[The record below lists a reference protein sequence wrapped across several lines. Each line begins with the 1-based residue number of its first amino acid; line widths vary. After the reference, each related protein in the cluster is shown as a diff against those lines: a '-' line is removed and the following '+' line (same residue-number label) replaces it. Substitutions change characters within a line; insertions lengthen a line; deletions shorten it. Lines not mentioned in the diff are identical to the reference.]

1 MKPLMWERLEADLN
15 DRRDSYAKR
24 SIMTLLAPNS
34 GILPHVRELC
44 IAGEMDTEQADH
56 LGLLIMA
63 LPRDKLR
70 SFEADDRLQRTM
82 FLQLLQSQTKLES
95 IIVSTEFTRLGWA
108 SNTEIASREH
118 RTWVASLMPEV
129 KSLRLFLDLED
140 GVAEDNYRNLQSFI
154 DLHPKLE
161 KLKLSTRQQVL
172 APLYGVLSLAREGR
186 MFHNLTSVELASLS
200 LAPSLSPSGI
210 SHNFDVT
217 KLEVLELDCCLSLVP
232 FLDSLSESYVET
244 AGKLRQLSISLP
256 YDIDNQ
262 EGTIGSI
269 ERLLKVC
276 PGLLDLELELTE
288 CNIVDKSCIL
298 PHAKMLRSLSIG
310 TAPFEAED
318 FDQSQYYSTK
328 DLGVIL
334 KSCTKLT
341 GLAINLPPINL
352 GCISELGYG
361 FDLNVKQSRNADF
374 ADTLVSLFCIES
386 SLGSLLAAIIG
397 GTCQIS
403 HASYPP
409 NVQPAHPYV
418 SASIGRRSKSSNGA
432 W

>member
-1 MKPLMWERLEADLN
+1 MKPIMWERLEADLN
-15 DRRDSYAKR
+15 DRRDSSAKR

-44 IAGEMDTEQADH
+44 IAGEMDTEQAHH

-70 SFEADDRLQRTM
+70 SFEAYDRLQRTT

-95 IIVSTEFTRLGWA
+95 IMVSSAFTCLGWA

-118 RTWVASLMPEV
+118 HTRMASLMPEV
-129 KSLRLFLDLED
+129 KSLYLFLDLEN
-140 GVAEDNYRNLQSFI
+140 GLAEYNHRNLQSFI

-161 KLKLSTRQQVL
+161 KLKLSTQQQVL
-172 APLYGVLSLAREGR
+172 APLHGVLSLAREGR
-186 MFHNLTSVELASLS
+186 MFHNMTSVELISLS
-200 LAPSLSPSGI
+200 LAPSPSPSGI

-217 KLEVLELDCCLSLVP
+217 KLEVLELDCCLSIVP
-232 FLDSLSESYVET
+232 FLDSLSESYVER
-244 AGKLRQLSISLP
+244 AGKLRQLSISLS
-256 YDIDNQ
+256 YHLDNQ
-262 EGTIGSI
+262 EGTVGSI
-269 ERLLKVC
+269 ERLLNVC

-288 CNIVDKSCIL
+288 YNIVDKSCIL
-298 PHAKMLRSLSIG
+298 PHAKTLRSLTIG

-328 DLGVIL
+328 DLRVIL
-334 KSCTKLT
+334 EACTKLT

-352 GCISELGYG
+352 GCISEFGYG
-361 FDLNVKQSRNADF
+361 FDLIAKQGEYADF

-409 NVQPAHPYV
+409 NSQSAHP
-418 SASIGRRSKSSNGA
+418 
-432 W
+432 